1 MIDQK
6 ITEIII
12 TKFILFIHQFG
23 AHIFFAVPITPP
35 FIFGAIAKE
44 YGDLPDF
51 RFSKLLHIDNVFIG
65 S

>member
-1 MIDQK
+1 MNMNINRILK
-6 ITEIII
+6 LGHIEACITWGNVINVYWDDIE
-12 TKFILFIHQFG
+12 K
-23 AHIFFAVPITPP
+23 
-35 FIFGAIAKE
+35 AIEKE